1 VSNSELKRDKNNETH
16 RDRARKALEIKLR
29 WWCLVSINTGKPMNL
44 LLSELKLNAEAAS
57 KAPAKVGVTK
67 SIS

>member
-1 VSNSELKRDKNNETH
+1 M
-16 RDRARKALEIKLR
+16 
-29 WWCLVSINTGKPMNL
+29 NTGKPMNL